1 MQNLLLTDLVV
12 DLPAAVRL
20 QRLAAGLRAHFRCG
34 AVALLQLEAD
44 HLRPVAV
51 DGLTQD
57 ALGRRFAVQ
66 QHPRLAA
73 ILRAA
78 ASPVSITTA
87 PCPIPT
93 TG

>member
-1 MQNLLLTDLVV
+1 M
-12 DLPAAVRL
+12 RL
-20 QRLAAGLRAHFRCG
+20 QRLVSNVRAHFSCG
-34 AVALLQLEAD
+34 AVALLQLEED

-73 ILRAA
+73 ILARG
-78 ASPVSITTA
+78 ASPASITTA
-87 PCPIPT
+87 PPDPT
-93 TG
+93 TA